1 MLWVSVKSL
10 GSFSKFLDILI
21 IYTVYLKIFKHI
33 KLTQI
38 CNWHTWQTPS
48 WELKIPAFK
57 MPEMCFFKMWLK
69 YFLEDLQ
76 SAPRWVQLIL
86 FTTRC
91 CSSSITYESSLKE
104 CCARKSNK
112 LLYLLATVWT
122 QDTASPRILTY
133 RHNHL
138 STQHRRQ
145 WSLFLLSV
153 VSSHTRCQKTKDDQY
168 L

>member
-38 CNWHTWQTPS
+38 CNWHTWRTPS

-91 CSSSITYESSLKE
+91 YSSSITYESSLKRML
-104 CCARKSNK
+104 CMQKQQTSLSPGYCLNPRYSFTSNT
-112 LLYLLATVWT
+112 YL
-122 QDTASPRILTY
+122 
-133 RHNHL
+133 
-138 STQHRRQ
+138 
-145 WSLFLLSV
+145 
-153 VSSHTRCQKTKDDQY
+153 SS
-168 L
+168 